1 MAQDKTI
8 KEKIE
13 GNLTYQYK
21 YDSIWNEYY
30 LFTFEINSKYF
41 KNNIVISEE
50 CSLKEGVGKNL
61 KQKIVS
67 ILKKNA
73 SNFNTNMSYS
83 PFVVIVFPTSD
94 GQIQECFIKWR
105 SNEPLLKSEVI
116 EQIMEEIKTIKLS
129 YENIAN
135 GIVYY

>member
-50 CSLKEGVGKNL
+50 CSLKGGVGKNL

-67 ILKKNA
+67 ILKK
-73 SNFNTNMSYS
+73 TH
-83 PFVVIVFPTSD
+83 PILTPICRKVH
-94 GQIQECFIKWR
+94 
-105 SNEPLLKSEVI
+105 LL
-116 EQIMEEIKTIKLS
+116 
-129 YENIAN
+129 
-135 GIVYY
+135 